1 MASKLKWLIF
11 VHLLLIDQAVT
22 RAAPPQPLANKRQN
36 PKNHIEEEVS
46 INHQLNHL
54 ILGPQLP
61 FQSANNRK
69 QDRSQSALRL
79 IAQLKAK
86 LQEQTQYLNI
96 QGKVTCEEL
105 VEASTVDDSLSY
117 ELPQELLGLSLVPVL
132 VVANCQKDAQ
142 ILVEKLYNL
151 LGMSDTDQLLLDLER
166 LMERKISKMVASPA
180 KRNKIEQNIDVV
192 MFNIKQL
199 AQDEDTG
206 ERCEDWAKLNGTML
220 IGSTVEGPNSS
231 LEEAVQQCEH
241 MGVLCAGVAHS
252 KNQPG
257 SYQAVLKKGSRI
269 LPSDSESWILQC
281 RDLGSRVKRSPR
293 KTCVNR
299 SEQRVYKVM
308 EWIPAVSTLYNLGT
322 AVYYASVNCSETAK
336 ERAILSAVDLG
347 TDALMVVTGGTAGVA
362 GYALG
367 AGVKTGVKAGV
378 RYMMNMKEEDDVLV
392 NQFSWEDDSVVF
404 QP

>member
-11 VHLLLIDQAVT
+11 VHLLLIDQAVS

-61 FQSANNRK
+61 LQSANNRK

-293 KTCVNR
+293 KNCVNR

-347 TDALMVVTGGTAGVA
+347 TDALMVVTGGSAGVA

>member
-61 FQSANNRK
+61 LQSANNRK